1 VNFGGFVTSKN
12 KFYKIVLFSLD
23 QSASQSASKIVKT
36 LLTKIRLQRED
47 DEVDVAL
54 YVPILKILMLYP
66 EKLKYNI
73 STILV
78 QTSVSLNWYWFDQ
91 VHVIKLQEYF
101 LKVEEKLDWSMTNWI
116 EVWPSLSI

>member
-1 VNFGGFVTSKN
+1 LVRQFFLINEIININSCD
-12 KFYKIVLFSLD
+12 IDS
-23 QSASQSASKIVKT
+23 SASESAAQIVHT

-66 EKLKYNI
+66 DKLKYNI

-78 QTSVSLNWYWFDQ
+78 QTSVSFKFYD
-91 VHVIKLQEYF
+91 KLTV
-101 LKVEEKLDWSMTNWI
+101 L
-116 EVWPSLSI
+116 

>member
-78 QTSVSLNWYWFDQ
+78 QTSVSLN
-91 VHVIKLQEYF
+91 
-101 LKVEEKLDWSMTNWI
+101 
-116 EVWPSLSI
+116 

>member
-1 VNFGGFVTSKN
+1 MSSCVF
-12 KFYKIVLFSLD
+12 KIILLCPD
-23 QSASQSASKIVKT
+23 ASASQSASKIVAM

-66 EKLKYNI
+66 EKLKYNV

-78 QTSVSLNWYWFDQ
+78 QTSVSFCSNPL
-91 VHVIKLQEYF
+91 
-101 LKVEEKLDWSMTNWI
+101 LDRGGL
-116 EVWPSLSI
+116 VL

>member
-1 VNFGGFVTSKN
+1 LVRQFFLINEIININSCD
-12 KFYKIVLFSLD
+12 IDS
-23 QSASQSASKIVKT
+23 SASESAAQIVHT

-66 EKLKYNI
+66 DKLKYNI

-78 QTSVSLNWYWFDQ
+78 QTSVSF
-91 VHVIKLQEYF
+91 
-101 LKVEEKLDWSMTNWI
+101 
-116 EVWPSLSI
+116 